1 MAGLDAEVTRIH
13 DRMQLV
19 EKVESRVNDLFALT
33 ADVERRMAEQVTRR
47 NEIEALAHQCDSL
60 GTRMGFAQQQLE
72 GLSAQQARLSPLNE
86 EVSRLGEELR
96 GSQRALEAMKKA
108 EASALEQ
115 QGRLAGLIEHGLRQA
130 AETSDRLRQV
140 QAMSQ
145 DLAQVTTRSDEVMT
159 QLTQLQSRQ
168 RDVLSQV
175 TLTEAQMQ
183 RAEAMSRQFDHR
195 RSLLVHTE
203 KALATFESRL
213 ADLDRHA
220 NGLELKMKSLAD
232 REALVHAVKAEV
244 DGIRQISSHS
254 KADLL
259 YVAEHRKDVS
269 DIRVKV
275 EDLLGRIGDTDE
287 KIALI
292 ESWRR
297 NVEEARASASAVT
310 SMFSEMQGTL
320 ESLSEQRVVVDDVG
334 EKLARLDFTVQEA
347 QNTLSRLDSSAQ
359 EAQNTL
365 RTLQRER
372 EVAERVEKSIKAVR
386 AGSSRPAA
394 S

>member
-1 MAGLDAEVTRIH
+1 
-13 DRMQLV
+13 
-19 EKVESRVNDLFALT
+19 
-33 ADVERRMAEQVTRR
+33 
-47 NEIEALAHQCDSL
+47 
-60 GTRMGFAQQQLE
+60 
-72 GLSAQQARLSPLNE
+72 
-86 EVSRLGEELR
+86 
-96 GSQRALEAMKKA
+96 
-108 EASALEQ
+108 
-115 QGRLAGLIEHGLRQA
+115 
-130 AETSDRLRQV
+130 
-140 QAMSQ
+140 
-145 DLAQVTTRSDEVMT
+145 VTTRSDEVMT
-159 QLTQLQSRQ
+159 QLTQVQSRQ

-183 RAEAMSRQFDHR
+183 RAEAMSRQLDHR

-203 KALATFESRL
+203 KALASFESRL

-220 NGLELKMKSLAD
+220 NGLESKMKSLAD
-232 REALVHAVKAEV
+232 REALVNAVKAEV

-259 YVAEHRKDVS
+259 FVAEHRKDVS

-287 KIALI
+287 KIELI
-292 ESWRR
+292 ESWRK
-297 NVEEARASASAVT
+297 NVEEARASALAVT
-310 SMFSEMQGTL
+310 AMFSDMQSTL
-320 ESLSEQRVVVDDVG
+320 ESLSEQRVVIDDVG

-347 QNTLSRLDSSAQ
+347 QNTLSRLDTSGQ

-386 AGSSRPAA
+386 AGSGRPAA

>member
-1 MAGLDAEVTRIH
+1 
-13 DRMQLV
+13 MQLV
-19 EKVESRVNDLFALT
+19 EKVESRVNELFALT
-33 ADVERRMAEQVTRR
+33 TEVERRMSEQAGRRAE
-47 NEIEALAHQCDSL
+47 IDALAHQCESL

-72 GLSAQQARLSPLNE
+72 GLSAQQARLSPLTE

-96 GSQRALEAMKKA
+96 GSQRALEAMKRA
-108 EASALEQ
+108 EATALEQ

-145 DLAQVTTRSDEVMT
+145 DLAHVTTRSDEVMS
-159 QLTQLQSRQ
+159 QLTQVQSRQ

-183 RAEAMSRQFDHR
+183 RAEAMSRQLDHR

-203 KALATFESRL
+203 KALSSFESRL

-232 REALVHAVKAEV
+232 REALVQAVKAEV

-287 KIALI
+287 KIELI

-297 NVEEARASASAVT
+297 NVEEARASALAVT
-310 SMFSEMQGTL
+310 SMFSDMQGTL
-320 ESLSEQRVVVDDVG
+320 ESLSEQRVVIDDVG

-347 QNTLSRLDSSAQ
+347 QNTLSRLDTSAQ
-359 EAQNTL
+359 EAQNML

-386 AGSSRPAA
+386 AGSSRPVAG
-394 S
+394 